1 MEEVP
6 EALQRLVRALE
17 RANVKYVVVGG
28 VVAVHYGRVRTTQD
42 LDVVVDAEE
51 VNSLAVELERE
62 GFEFSRRDL
71 EEAFRERG
79 RVTLYLPGSVLFH
92 VDLKFARDRL
102 DYEVLKGRVRGE
114 LFGVECWVESVE
126 DVVVAK
132 LVYGGAQDEEDVV
145 AILMNKGIS
154 DRMKEKAGEFGVLD
168 RLCGIAEMLGLRC

>member
-1 MEEVP
+1 MEEVS

-42 LDVVVDAEE
+42 LDVVVDAGE

-62 GFEFSRRDL
+62 GSSSP
-71 EEAFRERG
+71 RG

-102 DYEVLKGRVRGE
+102 DYEVLKGRAVR
-114 LFGVECWVESVE
+114 
-126 DVVVAK
+126 
-132 LVYGGAQDEEDVV
+132 
-145 AILMNKGIS
+145 
-154 DRMKEKAGEFGVLD
+154 RRVLG
-168 RLCGIAEMLGLRC
+168 RER